1 MATGSGAEIKRWD
14 TAPRCGDHH
23 QAREGETKM
32 IELRNDTLIFSFPK
46 VHEAAKLKIDFQRTL
61 RIPDD
66 DKEYPLPPG
75 LGNFGLRHV
84 DDFAEN
90 IPADWFAHG
99 GVMLP
104 MYQSEA
110 MWLNFGPWSID
121 DHHGM
126 PYPFAVKVAAG
137 KICAVTGEEWSNA
150 LHRKPQDYMVVPHQ
164 PWLDGYCIEKGV
176 IRQFVAMPLGA
187 GYSAEEQITGK
198 GEYGG
203 LQIIVY
209 PMKREAFERYFAKRR
224 ATRRGF
230 KGVFG
235 VTGADTLEAATMSM
249 GLAPG
254 GRMRQEIYD
263 DPFEFDDWDTEH
275 SSRCFVHIANSLVWQ
290 AITGERP
297 PTTPPTSKQYT
308 KAGLPW
314 FDYYSDGGKALPGS
328 TILEKLKS
336 VVQMGKHKGDV
347 PLPENESVEVERV
360 IQLRRGLKRDQVR
373 EGEWS

>member
-1 MATGSGAEIKRWD
+1 MATRTRRRK
-14 TAPRCGDHH
+14 
-23 QAREGETKM
+23 GETIM
-32 IELRNDTLIFSFPK
+32 IELRNDALIFSFPK
-46 VHEAAKLKIDFQRTL
+46 VHEQARLAIGFQRTL

-66 DKEYPLPPG
+66 GKDYPLPPG

-90 IPADWFAHG
+90 VPADWLAHG

-110 MWLNFGPWSID
+110 MWLFFGQCSIED
-121 DHHGM
+121 AEGV
-126 PYPFAVKVAAG
+126 PYPFALKVAAG

-150 LHRKPQDYMVVPHQ
+150 LHKKPQDYMVVPEQ
-164 PWLDGYCIEKGV
+164 PWLDGYCVEKGV

-187 GYSAEEQITGK
+187 GYSAEEQITGQ

-209 PMKREAFERYFAKRR
+209 PMMREAFERYLRNRGKMRARFMGGPKAKKVLGL
-224 ATRRGF
+224 T
-230 KGVFG
+230 
-235 VTGADTLEAATMSM
+235 AAGPSM

-254 GRMRQEIYD
+254 GRMRQQIFD
-263 DPFEFDDWDTEH
+263 DPFDFDDWDTEH
-275 SSRCFVHIANSLVWQ
+275 SSRCFIHIANSLVWREI
-290 AITGERP
+290 AGERP
-297 PTTPPTSKQYT
+297 PTIPPTSKQYT

-314 FDYYSDGGKALPGS
+314 FDYYNDGAEALPGS

-336 VVQMGKHKGDV
+336 AVQMGKQKGDV

-360 IQLRRGLKRDQVR
+360 IQLRSGLTKDQVR
-373 EGEWS
+373 EGDWG